1 MSEVELKV
9 KEIVDKYS
17 FLIRYIIKKNLHA
30 KDNIDLED
38 IEQEVKLKIW
48 TVFKKGKKVN
58 KLTSYIKKVA
68 HTVTID
74 ELRKMRR
81 QDSSR
86 NLDKLKEIYAM
97 SRPFFTE
104 ENDNSTEDIFEEEDC
119 TIIIREAIDSLIENR
134 KQVLRLYF
142 RGMSVEE
149 ICKLFNWDKTR
160 VKHLLY
166 RGINDLKDKI
176 KNDKSETQHELK
188 NRRHDK

>member
-1 MSEVELKV
+1 MKEVELKV
-9 KEIVDKYS
+9 KEIIDNYS
-17 FLIRYIIKKNLHA
+17 FLIKRIIKNNLYA
-30 KDNIDLED
+30 KDNIYLED

-48 TVFKKGKKVN
+48 NVFKKGKKVN
-58 KLTSYIKKVA
+58 NLASYIKKVA
-68 HTVTID
+68 YTVTVD

-86 NLDKLKEIYAM
+86 NLDRLKDIYAM
-97 SRPFFTE
+97 TKSFFTE
-104 ENDNSTEDIFEEEDC
+104 ETDNYREDF
-119 TIIIREAIDSLIENR
+119 IIIVREAIDSLIENR

-166 RGINDLKDKI
+166 RGIKDLKDKI
-176 KNDKSETQHELK
+176 KNDGSGTQDELNNGK
-188 NRRHDK
+188 NGK